1 MSPIRPVKSPLTT
14 HKYVTQAAD
23 VLPPWKQEGYVAE
36 SSYTT
41 MSTGSTY
48 VQSSSTH
55 IQKEQWEGSFAMQEQ
70 ISGAIIKEV
79 SISPL
84 NVEHLQPLIVKHPR
98 CGWVIPG
105 PGQSVA

>member
-1 MSPIRPVKSPLTT
+1 MSPIRPVKSPITAR
-14 HKYVTQAAD
+14 KYVTQATD
-23 VLPPWKQEGYVAE
+23 VLPPWKQEGFVAD

-55 IQKEQWEGSFAMQEQ
+55 VQKEQWEGSFAMQQQ

-79 SISPL
+79 RNVFLQLSICTP
-84 NVEHLQPLIVKHPR
+84 
-98 CGWVIPG
+98 
-105 PGQSVA
+105 

>member
-14 HKYVTQAAD
+14 RKYVTQAAD

-41 MSTGSTY
+41 MSTGPMY

-55 IQKEQWEGSFAMQEQ
+55 VQKEQWEGSFTRQQQ

-79 SISPL
+79 IFFFSSD
-84 NVEHLQPLIVKHPR
+84 
-98 CGWVIPG
+98 
-105 PGQSVA
+105 S